1 MRFIIP
7 LILLT
12 VLGIVFVKYLLL
24 KERSRLMKQELNKK
38 TEKQIETVELTTWDK
53 KQMFKLF
60 RKKIEYISMIKTV
73 NQYEFFYKRGEFF
86 IGGVNSDYDVI
97 KVQVRKVRI
106 NGQSLFNMDVL
117 AWTDKDDYKKEYK
130 PSKEI
135 LEVMVKEETLKEQ
148 TLFVMN
154 QFFTNENKVKEEIT
168 INND

>member
-7 LILLT
+7 IVLLT
-12 VLGIVFVKYLLL
+12 ILTVVFVKYLLL
-24 KERSRLMKQELNKK
+24 KERSRLMKQELDKK

-53 KQMFKLF
+53 KQLFKIF
-60 RKKIEYISMIKTV
+60 RKKIEYMSMIKTV
-73 NQYEFFYKRGEFF
+73 NQYEFFYKRGDFF
-86 IGGVNSDYDVI
+86 IGGVNNDYDVV

-117 AWTDKDDYKKEYK
+117 AWTDNDDFKKDYK

-135 LEVMVKEETLKEQ
+135 LEVMIKEETLKDQ

-154 QFFTNENKVKEEIT
+154 QFFTNKNDIKEEIT